1 MSAVPMG
8 DAPSGWI
15 RVGEDV
21 HGLPLWRR
29 RDEPCYVATRDT
41 DQLLFIDAAL
51 ARFDRMSGEEFHRFV
66 SSR

>member
-1 MSAVPMG
+1 MNANSMDEP
-8 DAPSGWI
+8 PPGWI
-15 RVGEDV
+15 RIDEDV
-21 HGLPLWRR
+21 DGVPLWRR
-29 RDEPCYVATRDT
+29 QDEPCYIATRDT